1 MGEHRRQLIEK
12 YEDSKL
18 TLLLDEYAEVYG
30 RISTELYE
38 EDLASGRCS
47 AVSDEEMDAQLDLIL
62 QRIEAEEKGKKRLGS
77 RHRLLSSK
85 ALTAAASVFLFCVL
99 MITVQSAGIDVF
111 GQLARW
117 TDDCVYYER
126 VSRDANNPESEDPL
140 VEKLRNTLLA
150 QGLSQNESPTWL
162 PEGMSFQA
170 RTSYRNSMAERLKV
184 NFSNDTKNE
193 WMIIEIV
200 SSNKSVDF
208 LEKDDQSIE
217 LFEVNGNA
225 FYIFFNQN
233 HWTAFWSNG
242 TVNISIYGTMEME
255 ELKDII
261 KAIGE

>member
-1 MGEHRRQLIEK
+1 
-12 YEDSKL
+12 
-18 TLLLDEYAEVYG
+18 
-30 RISTELYE
+30 
-38 EDLASGRCS
+38 
-47 AVSDEEMDAQLDLIL
+47 LIL

-162 PEGMSFQA
+162 PEGMSFQE
-170 RTSYRNSMAERLKV
+170 RTSYRNRKTERLKV
-184 NFSNDTKNE
+184 IFSNDAKNE
-193 WMIIEIV
+193 WMIIEIE
-200 SSNKSVDF
+200 SSKGGGF
-208 LEKDDQSIE
+208 FEKNDNE
-217 LFEVNGNA
+217 AERYEVNG
-225 FYIFFNQN
+225 ISFFVFFDNN
-233 HWTAFWSNG
+233 HWTALWSNG
-242 TVNISIYGTMEME
+242 TESVSIYGTMGID
-255 ELKDII
+255 ELKEII